1 MNEGIL
7 GAIASPQLADIAGA
21 LNYRQ
26 SVMDKDEQ
34 KRKEITRNKLIA
46 QAIPNMAED
55 SPIRKLFET
64 DPQAGALFAK
74 QYNIPLNDGEAF
86 EKFRGQVRQL
96 SSVAEVD
103 PRMAI
108 DNAKQMQAENQRNGV
123 QDKNLDRWVSQIDTA
138 MQNGDENGIK
148 TQFNALHVMDQHL
161 NSDYHDKQ
169 ALAAQS
175 KDINERK
182 MKVDERQVAAM
193 EEKAKG
199 MTPFEQAQVK
209 HWNDTTASAD
219 GGLSNDAIELAA
231 TRLLNGEAASKVLA
245 NMGRGA
251 QGAADIRAVQNR
263 LAEKAKG
270 SGVDATKILQNTQ
283 NVTADNRTFTELGAR
298 EGKIA
303 TAVQEAQNFAK
314 IALDASNQ
322 VPRDKFVPWNKLKN
336 YSESQLSDPNLAS
349 FKAANTSLI
358 NAYARAV
365 GGGSV
370 TVHGQEEGEKM
381 LSTATSPEAY
391 NAVVKQILTETQ
403 AALDSPK
410 QVREHMHKDDNSAGG
425 TTIGRFQIKVHP

>member
-55 SPIRKLFET
+55 SPIRKLFEI

-96 SSVAEVD
+96 ASAADAD
-103 PRMAI
+103 PRIAI

-161 NSDYHDKQ
+161 NSDYHEKQ
-169 ALAAQS
+169 ALSAQT

-182 MKVDERQVAAM
+182 MKVDERQVAVQEREAN
-193 EEKAKG
+193 KANDPRQFAGQVVNSNEGLLVFDPSTKKMVRATIDG
-199 MTPFEQAQVK
+199 KPIVGAAYDPTTAAAVAGAKTSAEVGTKQSLDLADKYYQKIAPINNAIANFDDAVRLIDSGAGTGKIESLLPSFRQSSIELDNVRRNLGLNVIQNTTFGALSEGELKLALDTGLPTGLNGPELKDWISRKKDAQVK
-209 HWNDTTASAD
+209 MRDYLENAVSYLGEGHSIAD
-219 GGLSNDAIELAA
+219 LSKQQRSE
-231 TRLLNGEAASKVLA
+231 R
-245 NMGRGA
+245 
-251 QGAADIRAVQNR
+251 
-263 LAEKAKG
+263 EK
-270 SGVDATKILQNTQ
+270 
-283 NVTADNRTFTELGAR
+283 
-298 EGKIA
+298 
-303 TAVQEAQNFAK
+303 
-314 IALDASNQ
+314 
-322 VPRDKFVPWNKLKN
+322 
-336 YSESQLSDPNLAS
+336 
-349 FKAANTSLI
+349 
-358 NAYARAV
+358 
-365 GGGSV
+365 
-370 TVHGQEEGEKM
+370 
-381 LSTATSPEAY
+381 TATPATPPS
-391 NAVVKQILTETQ
+391 
-403 AALDSPK
+403 S
-410 QVREHMHKDDNSAGG
+410 GG
-425 TTIGRFQIKVHP
+425 ATIGRFQVKVHQ